1 MASSITRVLVGAL
14 ALATLAPLAAASQDY
29 PSRPISL
36 IVPYAAGGG
45 NDAMARTVADKMGRT
60 LGQQV
65 VVENRPGAGGNTATR
80 QAAKAAPDGYT
91 LVIGGTGTLAV
102 NPTLYANAGYDPR
115 KDFAPVGLIGAS
127 ALIVLVHPSLP
138 VRSIHDLIALARKEP
153 GKLNYASAGV
163 GSGIHLGWILFE
175 LMADVRLTHVPYR
188 GTGPAL
194 TDLLGGHVALY
205 MSSLPSAIGI
215 VREGKVR
222 ALALT
227 GLKHSDAFPDIP
239 TVAESGLP
247 GFEVVLKYGIV
258 APAGTPRPVIA
269 VLNAALREALASP
282 DTVTRMAKDGTDPLP
297 STPEEYAAD
306 IDREETKW
314 SAVVRRSGVKAE

>member
-1 MASSITRVLVGAL
+1 MPIKHVLAARAALFAL
-14 ALATLAPLAAASQDY
+14 AAWPAAAQDY
-29 PSRPISL
+29 PTRPVTL

-45 NDAMARTVADKMGRT
+45 NDAMARTVADRMAKT
-60 LGQQV
+60 LGQQI

-127 ALIVLVHPSLP
+127 ALIVLAHPSLP
-138 VRSIHDLIALARKEP
+138 VRTIGDLIALSRKEP

-227 GLKHSDAFPDIP
+227 GLKRSDAFPDVP
-239 TVAESGLP
+239 TIAESGLP

-258 APAGTPRPVIA
+258 APAGTPRPIIA
-269 VLNAALREALASP
+269 VLNAALREALAAP
-282 DTVTRMAKDGTDPLP
+282 ETIARMAKDGTEPLP
-297 STPEEYAAD
+297 STPEDYAVD

-314 SAVVRRSGVKAE
+314 SAVVRRSGIKAE